1 VVGPAAP
8 ETGYPARGFRLSER
22 NRIHAR
28 LPAGRVLRVSWG
40 ERPASPRAERSE
52 GRNHEAHSD
61 LSGGAGAGLR
71 PAAAQPSLKKIR
83 VTQAVASFTFLP
95 ADYARVKGYFA
106 AEGLDVQQIATRGG
120 GPDLAAL
127 LSGDVEFNFGV
138 GPYQI
143 GAAQADRPIV
153 NVLNML
159 SRNLIGVVISK
170 AAAEKSGV
178 KPDAPLAERARALKG
193 LRIGM
198 TQPGSLTHRQV
209 EHLMRIGGL
218 HEGEVEIVALGAPAS
233 LVSSFD
239 QGRIDGYAIST
250 PHDRLMVQRGKAV
263 MWVDNANGDDP
274 SIDPFVMS
282 GLVVAPKTL
291 ADDPET
297 VHRMVTALRK
307 AMDDIRAKPTAEIAQ
322 AIREIYEKVDPDTLD
337 AAIEATKK
345 AINPTGR
352 VSRQMWV
359 NTLKLDGREVDPDKL
374 VATFDDRFLK

>member
-1 VVGPAAP
+1 MKPILIFPVALAL
-8 ETGYPARGFRLSER
+8 AF
-22 NRIHAR
+22 A
-28 LPAGRVLRVSWG
+28 
-40 ERPASPRAERSE
+40 
-52 GRNHEAHSD
+52 
-61 LSGGAGAGLR
+61 

-143 GAAQADRPIV
+143 GAAQADRPI
-153 NVLNML
+153 NML

-282 GLVVAPKTL
+282 GLVVGPKTL

-297 VHRMVTALRK
+297 VQRMVRALRK
-307 AMDDIRAKPTAEIAQ
+307 AMEELRAKPTAEIAQ
-322 AIREIYEKVDPDTLD
+322 AIREIYEKADPDTLD

>member
-1 VVGPAAP
+1 MKP
-8 ETGYPARGFRLSER
+8 
-22 NRIHAR
+22 
-28 LPAGRVLRVSWG
+28 VLIFPVAVALALAF
-40 ERPASPRAERSE
+40 AS
-52 GRNHEAHSD
+52 
-61 LSGGAGAGLR
+61 
-71 PAAAQPSLKKIR
+71 AAAQPSLKKIR

-193 LRIGM
+193 LRLGM

-218 HEGEVEIVALGAPAS
+218 REDEVEIVALGAPSS

-239 QGRIDGYAIST
+239 QNRIDGYAIST

-263 MWVDNANGDDP
+263 MWVDNA
-274 SIDPFVMS
+274 
-282 GLVVAPKTL
+282 
-291 ADDPET
+291 
-297 VHRMVTALRK
+297 
-307 AMDDIRAKPTAEIAQ
+307 
-322 AIREIYEKVDPDTLD
+322 
-337 AAIEATKK
+337 
-345 AINPTGR
+345 
-352 VSRQMWV
+352 
-359 NTLKLDGREVDPDKL
+359 
-374 VATFDDRFLK
+374 VATILRSIRS